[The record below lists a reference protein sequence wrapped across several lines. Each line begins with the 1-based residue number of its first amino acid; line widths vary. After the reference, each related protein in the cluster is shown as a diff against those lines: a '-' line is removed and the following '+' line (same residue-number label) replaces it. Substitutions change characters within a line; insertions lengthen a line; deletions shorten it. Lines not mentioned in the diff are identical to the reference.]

1 MITIIILKNNIE
13 FVWEITG
20 PTEELLLSMDE
31 AELQAYFGRKYSEL
45 SAELEAMTDA
55 RVRVLDV
62 EVDIYDDF
70 E

>member
-20 PTEELLLSMDE
+20 ATEELLLSMDG
-31 AELQAYFGRKYSEL
+31 AELEAYFGRKYLEL

-62 EVDIYDDF
+62 EVDIYDDP